1 MKQIIKTAVSLIL
14 IFVIGFTTGIAVNKM
29 QNMHSGHQGHI
40 SMDALSKK

>member
-29 QNMHSGHQGHI
+29 QNMHSGYQGNI
-40 SMDALSKK
+40 SMDALSKN